1 MYKRQGIFDDLLK
14 TQLVLKG
21 VITEEEWPD
30 IRNDLQYMFA
40 QDAYYTESKEQEI
53 LRSRLEILNGVV
65 PFIGQLFSK
74 EYVQKNIMRFSDE
87 EVQLID
93 GQIAASQET
102 EITNGEENE

>member
-1 MYKRQGIFDDLLK
+1 MY
-14 TQLVLKG
+14 
-21 VITEEEWPD
+21 
-30 IRNDLQYMFA
+30 A

-87 EVQLID
+87 EISIID
-93 GQIAASQET
+93 GQIAASQEGG
-102 EITNGEENE
+102 EEPQITNGEDNE

>member
-1 MYKRQGIFDDLLK
+1 MY
-14 TQLVLKG
+14 
-21 VITEEEWPD
+21 
-30 IRNDLQYMFA
+30 A

-87 EVQLID
+87 EI
-93 GQIAASQET
+93 QIMDAKLQQSRRGGRT
-102 EITNGEENE
+102 PNN

>member
-1 MYKRQGIFDDLLK
+1 
-14 TQLVLKG
+14 
-21 VITEEEWPD
+21 
-30 IRNDLQYMFA
+30 MFA

-87 EVQLID
+87 EIQIMD
-93 GQIAASQET
+93 GKIAPVKKR
-102 EITNGEENE
+102 GKKLR